1 MKAIL
6 ALCAAVLLSCC
17 LCFGQQSPPA
27 DGVGLGNDHLSPN
40 STDSNVPSMSP
51 DQNSV
56 MTDSN
61 GSVSGDKGVPAFA
74 GSPGAE
80 TATRSN
86 AQGTA
91 SVSSSTSATAARRE
105 SYKHSGAVQDTQSG
119 TKQNSSAAKKKKS
132 VPATPPQ

>member
-6 ALCAAVLLSCC
+6 ALCAAVLFSSC

-61 GSVSGDKGVPAFA
+61 GSVSGDKGTPAFA
-74 GSPGAE
+74 GSPGAD

-91 SVSSSTSATAARRE
+91 GVSSSTSATAARRE
-105 SYKHSGAVQDTQSG
+105 SYKRSGAVQNTRPG
-119 TKQNSSAAKKKKS
+119 TTQNSSATEKKKS
-132 VPATPPQ
+132 APASPPQ